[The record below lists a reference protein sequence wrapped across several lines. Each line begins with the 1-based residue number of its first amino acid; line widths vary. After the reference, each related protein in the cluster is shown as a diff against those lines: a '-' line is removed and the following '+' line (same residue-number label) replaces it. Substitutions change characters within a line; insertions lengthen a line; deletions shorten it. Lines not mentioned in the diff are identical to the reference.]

1 MTELLSWLITA
12 VLVVVLAAFA
22 LYVAGLR
29 ELPTDRRPRTG
40 TFDRFGRFIGLTEN
54 PDYHE
59 NPGEDAPSGPDVLPR
74 RTSRPRLATTPEEV
88 EAE

>member
-1 MTELLSWLITA
+1 MTDMFSWLITA
-12 VLVVVLAAFA
+12 VVVVVLAAFV

-29 ELPTDRRPRTG
+29 TLPTDRRPRTR
-40 TFDRFGRFIGLTEN
+40 TFDRLGRFIGLIEN

-74 RTSRPRLATTPEEV
+74 RTPRVRSAPRREEV
-88 EAE
+88 DPE

>member
-1 MTELLSWLITA
+1 VTDLVSWLITA
-12 VLVVVLAAFA
+12 VVVVVLAAFV
-22 LYVAGLR
+22 LYVAGLQA
-29 ELPTDRRPRTG
+29 LPTARRPRTRK
-40 TFDRFGRFIGLTEN
+40 FDRFGRCIGLTEN

-74 RTSRPRLATTPEEV
+74 RTSRLHSATRPEEG